1 MEKLK
6 NLSLKRT
13 IILYMGIAILIS
25 TPLSLLV
32 NNAAE
37 NTQHNIWIKYISEE
51 EFDLIREHGDMT
63 SIPRTPSSLMTDKE
77 IFIGIT
83 NFGASSIDYTIRVW
97 VKNSDYWKAYLPM
110 LVTPSAITADF
121 TRLLLPC
128 HGALE

>member
-37 NTQHNIWIKYISEE
+37 NTQ
-51 EFDLIREHGDMT
+51 
-63 SIPRTPSSLMTDKE
+63 P
-77 IFIGIT
+77 
-83 NFGASSIDYTIRVW
+83 
-97 VKNSDYWKAYLPM
+97 
-110 LVTPSAITADF
+110 
-121 TRLLLPC
+121 LLL
-128 HGALE
+128 L